1 MHKVKPGQKVRIL
14 TIQIAVPAD
23 TDPSMIADEMSEM
36 LTGAT
41 SDARSNI
48 LDWQYQGCT
57 PAQGEIVIASGDPEE
72 GEIFYESP
80 LRQQHPESF
89 AVTAFGTSPLLV
101 QLQRLNVVLTSSQV
115 AMLSLNLMDTLEKC
129 GQHGELPNR
138 VILTLNGSYAEIDI
152 QQALDAG
159 IAVRAI

>member
-1 MHKVKPGQKVRIL
+1 MHKIKPGQKVRIL

-23 TDPSMIADEMSEM
+23 ADPNTIADEMSEM

-41 SDARSNI
+41 ADENSNI
-48 LDWQYQGCT
+48 LDWQYLDGPKRET
-57 PAQGEIVIASGDPEE
+57 IVTASDDPEE
-72 GEIFYESP
+72 GEIFYKSP
-80 LRQQHPESF
+80 LPQPHPESF
-89 AVTAFGTSPLLV
+89 AVTAFGTSPLLI

-115 AMLSLNLMDTLEKC
+115 AVLSLNLMDTLEKC

-138 VILTLNGSYAEIDI
+138 VILTLNGAYAEIDI